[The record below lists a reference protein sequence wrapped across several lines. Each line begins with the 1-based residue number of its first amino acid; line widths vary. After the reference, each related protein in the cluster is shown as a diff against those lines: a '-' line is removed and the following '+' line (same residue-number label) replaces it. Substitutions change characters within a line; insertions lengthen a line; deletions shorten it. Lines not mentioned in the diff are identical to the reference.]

1 MANEDFDPQGLS
13 EDEIALLK
21 DEGVEAEEDK
31 PSEEEAQEDE
41 SVEEKAA
48 DAADEAKTETP
59 ADRAPPGFVP
69 NQALQ
74 QARKEAQG
82 YRDELREL
90 RQLQNQIA
98 TKLAEQK
105 NQSQQAEHPQ
115 TSQPN
120 EEEDPIAT
128 IKWLKDQFLEQ
139 QQTAERNQQEQAQ
152 QQQANQQFQAMF
164 NEVDMEFNQAA
175 ETDPSVNDAFEFAKE
190 SYSKELDAL
199 GYAPQQK
206 DEQLLQFIY
215 GFAQNYAQTGRAR
228 GLSIGDYV
236 KRIAASRGWNP
247 EAQTSDGQKT
257 AEQEIEQQKK
267 ALAAG
272 KTLSRGGAGNGET
285 TLEDL
290 AKMDGAE
297 LEKFAGK
304 NPELFAKLTGMP
316 A

>member
-21 DEGVEAEEDK
+21 DEGVETEEDK

-41 SVEEKAA
+41 EEKAA
-48 DAADEAKTETP
+48 DASDEAKSETP

-105 NQSQQAEHPQ
+105 NQSQQAEQPQ
-115 TSQPN
+115 PSQPN

-128 IKWLKDQFLEQ
+128 IKWLKDQLLEQ
-139 QQTAERNQQEQAQ
+139 QQTAERTQQEQAQ

-175 ETDPSVNDAFEFAKE
+175 ETDPSVNDAFEFAKQ
-190 SYSKELDAL
+190 SYSRELDAL
-199 GYAPQQK
+199 GYAPQEK
-206 DEQLLQFIY
+206 DGQLLQFIY

-236 KRIAASRGWNP
+236 KGIAASRGWNP
-247 EAQTSDGQKT
+247 EAQTSGDNEQKS
-257 AEQEIEQQKK
+257 ADQEIEQQKK